1 MDTQGVFWVGFIVF
15 VFVMLAMD
23 LGVFNKKAHEIKT
36 KEALIWSGIWIGLAG
51 VFSGLVAHWFGG
63 EKALQFVTAYVM
75 EKSLSVDNLFV
86 FIMIFSYFKIGKLY
100 QHKILFWGILGA
112 LVMRAVMIAVGI
124 QILEAFHFVIYIF
137 GAFLIVTAI
146 KMLFESK
153 EEIEF
158 ERKLIVRLLKKI
170 MPISKEM
177 DGGKFL
183 TMQNAKRAATP
194 MLVALLMIEFTDLVF
209 ALDSIP
215 AVLAISHDMFIVYT
229 SNIFAILGLRSL
241 YFALAGMMGNFVYLK
256 YGLSAVLAFVGTKML
271 ISGYYHVDILVSLG
285 VIVGC
290 LTLSILA
297 SVLFPSKDHKHISD
311 LVK

>member
-1 MDTQGVFWVGFIVF
+1 
-15 VFVMLAMD
+15 VMLALD
-23 LGVFNKKAHEIKT
+23 LWVFNKKAHEIKT
-36 KEALIWSGIWIGLAG
+36 REALIWSAVWIGLAA
-51 VFSGLVAHWFGG
+51 VFSGLVAHWFGS

-86 FIMIFSYFKIGKLY
+86 FIMIFSYFKIEKIY

-112 LVMRAVMIAVGI
+112 LVMRAVMIALGI

-137 GAFLIVTAI
+137 GAFLILTAV

-158 ERKLIVRLLKKI
+158 ERKLIVRLLKRI

-177 DGGKFL
+177 DGGKFV
-183 TMQNAKRAATP
+183 TIKNAKRYATP

-271 ISGYYHVDILVSLG
+271 ISGYYHFDILVSLG

-297 SVLFPSKDHKHISD
+297 SFLFPSKKNKHISD
-311 LVK
+311 LL

>member
-1 MDTQGVFWVGFIVF
+1 MDVQTYFWEWFFLF
-15 VFVMLAMD
+15 VTIMLVLD
-23 LGVFNKKAHEIKT
+23 LGLFNKKAHEIKT
-36 KEALIWSGIWIGLAG
+36 KEALIWSAVWIGFAG
-51 VFSGLVAHWFGG
+51 IFAGLVAHWMWHQ
-63 EKALQFVTAYVM
+63 KALEFVTAYVM
-75 EKSLSVDNLFV
+75 EKSLSIDNLFV

-112 LVMRAVMIAVGI
+112 LAMRAIMIALGI
-124 QILEAFHFVIYIF
+124 QILEAFHFVIYVF
-137 GAFLIVTAI
+137 GGFLIVTAI

-158 ERKLIVRLLKKI
+158 ERKLIVRILKKI

-183 TMQNAKRAATP
+183 TIQNAKRAATP

-297 SVLFPSKDHKHISD
+297 SVLFPSKENKHISD
-311 LVK
+311 LL

>member
-1 MDTQGVFWVGFIVF
+1 MDTTSIFWVGFFIFVVF
-15 VFVMLAMD
+15 MLIMD

-36 KEALIWSGIWIGLAG
+36 KEALIWSAVWIGLAG
-51 VFSGLVAHWFGG
+51 VFAGLIAHWFGS

-112 LVMRAVMIAVGI
+112 LIMRAIFIALGI
-124 QILEAFHFVIYIF
+124 QIIESFHFVIYIF
-137 GAFLIVTAI
+137 GAFLILTAI

-158 ERKLIVRLLKKI
+158 ERKLIVRMLKRI
-170 MPISKEM
+170 MPITKEM
-177 DGGKFL
+177 DGGKFI

-215 AVLAISHDMFIVYT
+215 AVLAISNDMLIVYT

-271 ISGYYHVDILVSLG
+271 ISGFYHVDILVSLA

-297 SVLFPSKDHKHISD
+297 SFLFPSKKNKHISD
-311 LVK
+311 LL

>member
-1 MDTQGVFWVGFIVF
+1 
-15 VFVMLAMD
+15 
-23 LGVFNKKAHEIKT
+23 
-36 KEALIWSGIWIGLAG
+36 
-51 VFSGLVAHWFGG
+51 
-63 EKALQFVTAYVM
+63 
-75 EKSLSVDNLFV
+75 
-86 FIMIFSYFKIGKLY
+86 
-100 QHKILFWGILGA
+100 
-112 LVMRAVMIAVGI
+112 
-124 QILEAFHFVIYIF
+124 
-137 GAFLIVTAI
+137 
-146 KMLFESK
+146 MLFESK

-194 MLVALLMIEFTDLVF
+194 MFVALLMIEFTDLVF

-215 AVLAISHDMFIVYT
+215 AVLAISKDMFIVYT

-290 LTLSILA
+290 LGLSIIA
-297 SVLFPSKDHKHISD
+297 SYLFPSKKNKHISD
-311 LVK
+311 LL

>member
-1 MDTQGVFWVGFIVF
+1 
-15 VFVMLAMD
+15 MLIMD

-36 KEALIWSGIWIGLAG
+36 KEALIWSAVWIGLAG
-51 VFSGLVAHWFGG
+51 VFAGLIAHWFGS

-112 LVMRAVMIAVGI
+112 LIMRAIFIALGI
-124 QILEAFHFVIYIF
+124 QIIESFHFVIYIF

-158 ERKLIVRLLKKI
+158 ERKLIVRMLKRI
-170 MPISKEM
+170 MPITKEM
-177 DGGKFL
+177 DGGKFI

-215 AVLAISHDMFIVYT
+215 AVLAISNDMLIVYT

-256 YGLSAVLAFVGTKML
+256 YGLSAVLAFVGMKML
-271 ISGYYHVDILVSLG
+271 ISGFYHVDILVSLA

-297 SVLFPSKDHKHISD
+297 SFLFPSKKNKHISD
-311 LVK
+311 LL

>member
-1 MDTQGVFWVGFIVF
+1 MDTQWVFWVGFIVF
-15 VFVMLAMD
+15 VFVMLALD
-23 LGVFNKKAHEIKT
+23 LGIFNKKAHEIKT

-112 LVMRAVMIAVGI
+112 LVMRAVMIALGI
-124 QILEAFHFVIYIF
+124 QILEAFHFVIYVF
-137 GAFLIVTAI
+137 GGFLIVTAI

-183 TMQNAKRAATP
+183 TIQNAKIAATP

>member
-1 MDTQGVFWVGFIVF
+1 MDIQWIFWIGFIIF
-15 VFVMLAMD
+15 VFVMLALD
-23 LGVFNKKAHEIKT
+23 LWVFNKKAHEIKT
-36 KEALIWSGIWIGLAG
+36 REALIWSAVWIGLAA
-51 VFSGLVAHWFGG
+51 VFSGLVAHWFGS

-86 FIMIFSYFKIGKLY
+86 FIMIFSYFKIEKIY

-112 LVMRAVMIAVGI
+112 LVMRAVMIALGI

-137 GAFLIVTAI
+137 GAFLILTAV

-183 TMQNAKRAATP
+183 TMKNAKRAATP

-271 ISGYYHVDILVSLG
+271 ISGYYHFDILVSLG

-297 SVLFPSKDHKHISD
+297 SFLFPSKKNKHISD
-311 LVK
+311 LL

>member
-1 MDTQGVFWVGFIVF
+1 MDTTSIFWVGFFIFVVF
-15 VFVMLAMD
+15 MLIMD

-36 KEALIWSGIWIGLAG
+36 KEALIWSAVWIGLAG
-51 VFSGLVAHWFGG
+51 VFAGLIAHWFGS

-112 LVMRAVMIAVGI
+112 LIMRAIFIALGI
-124 QILEAFHFVIYIF
+124 QIIESFHFVIYIF

-158 ERKLIVRLLKKI
+158 ERKLIVRMLKRI
-170 MPISKEM
+170 MPITKEM
-177 DGGKFL
+177 DGGKFI

-215 AVLAISHDMFIVYT
+215 AVLAISNDMLIVYT

-271 ISGYYHVDILVSLG
+271 ISGFYHVDILVSLA

-297 SVLFPSKDHKHISD
+297 SFLFPSKKNKHISD
-311 LVK
+311 LL

>member
-1 MDTQGVFWVGFIVF
+1 MDTTSIFWVGFFIFVVF
-15 VFVMLAMD
+15 MLIMD

-36 KEALIWSGIWIGLAG
+36 KEALIWSAVWIGLAG
-51 VFSGLVAHWFGG
+51 VFAGLIAHWFGS

-112 LVMRAVMIAVGI
+112 LIMRAIFIALGI
-124 QILEAFHFVIYIF
+124 QIIESFHFVIYIF

-158 ERKLIVRLLKKI
+158 ERKLIVRMLKRI
-170 MPISKEM
+170 MPITKEM
-177 DGGKFL
+177 DGGKFI

-215 AVLAISHDMFIVYT
+215 AVLAISNDMLIVYT

-256 YGLSAVLAFVGTKML
+256 YGLSAVLAFVGMKML
-271 ISGYYHVDILVSLG
+271 ISGFYHVDILVSLA

-297 SVLFPSKDHKHISD
+297 SFLFPSKKNKHISD
-311 LVK
+311 LL

>member
-1 MDTQGVFWVGFIVF
+1 MDTTSIFWVGFFIFVVF
-15 VFVMLAMD
+15 MLIMD

-36 KEALIWSGIWIGLAG
+36 KEALIWSAVWIGLAG
-51 VFSGLVAHWFGG
+51 VFAGLIAHWFGS

-112 LVMRAVMIAVGI
+112 LIMRAIFIALGI
-124 QILEAFHFVIYIF
+124 QIIESFHFVIYIF

-158 ERKLIVRLLKKI
+158 ERKLIVRMLKRI
-170 MPISKEM
+170 MPITKEM
-177 DGGKFL
+177 DGGKFI

-215 AVLAISHDMFIVYT
+215 AVLAISNDMLIVYT

-297 SVLFPSKDHKHISD
+297 SFLIPSKKNKHISD
-311 LVK
+311 LL

>member
-1 MDTQGVFWVGFIVF
+1 MDIQTIFWIGFIIF
-15 VFVMLAMD
+15 VFVMLALD
-23 LGVFNKKAHEIKT
+23 LWIFNKKAHEIKT
-36 KEALIWSGIWIGLAG
+36 KEALIWSAIWIGLAA
-51 VFSGLVAHWFGG
+51 VFSGLVAHWFGS

-86 FIMIFSYFKIGKLY
+86 FIMIFSYFKIEKIY

-112 LVMRAVMIAVGI
+112 LVMRAVMIALGI

-137 GAFLIVTAI
+137 GAFLILTAV

-158 ERKLIVRLLKKI
+158 ERKLIVRLLKKV

-177 DGGKFL
+177 DGGKFVIIK
-183 TMQNAKRAATP
+183 NAKRYATP

-297 SVLFPSKDHKHISD
+297 SFLIPSKKNKHISD
-311 LVK
+311 LL

>member
-1 MDTQGVFWVGFIVF
+1 MDVQTYFWEWFFLF
-15 VFVMLAMD
+15 VTIMLVID
-23 LGVFNKKAHEIKT
+23 LGVFNKKAHVVKT
-36 KEALIWSGIWIGLAG
+36 KEALIWSAVWIGCAG
-51 VFSGLVAHWFGG
+51 IFAGLIAHWLWS

-86 FIMIFSYFKIGKLY
+86 FIMIFSYFKIEQKH
-100 QHKILFWGILGA
+100 QHKILFWGIVGA
-112 LVMRAVMIAVGI
+112 LIMRALFISLGI
-124 QILEAFHFVIYIF
+124 QIIESFHFVIYIF

-177 DGGKFL
+177 DNGKFI

-215 AVLAISHDMFIVYT
+215 AVLAISSDMFIVYT

-241 YFALAGMMGNFVYLK
+241 YFALSGMMGNFVYLK

-271 ISGYYHVDILVSLG
+271 ISGFYHVDILVSLG

-290 LTLSILA
+290 LTLSIVA
-297 SVLFPSKDHKHISD
+297 SYVFPSKKNKHISD
-311 LVK
+311 LL

>member
-1 MDTQGVFWVGFIVF
+1 MGFIVF

>member
-1 MDTQGVFWVGFIVF
+1 MDVQTYFWEWFF
-15 VFVMLAMD
+15 VFVTIMLVLD
-23 LGVFNKKAHEIKT
+23 LGLFNKKAHEIKT
-36 KEALIWSGIWIGLAG
+36 KEALIWSAVWIGFAG
-51 VFSGLVAHWFGG
+51 IFAGLVAHWMGNQ
-63 EKALQFVTAYVM
+63 KALEFVTAYVM

-86 FIMIFSYFKIGKLY
+86 FIMIFSYFKIGKIY

-112 LVMRAVMIAVGI
+112 LIMRAIMIAVGI

-158 ERKLIVRLLKKI
+158 ERKLIVRLLKKF

-215 AVLAISHDMFIVYT
+215 AVLAISNDMFIVYT

>member
-1 MDTQGVFWVGFIVF
+1 
-15 VFVMLAMD
+15 MLAMD

-36 KEALIWSGIWIGLAG
+36 KEALIWSGVWIGLAG

-86 FIMIFSYFKIGKLY
+86 FIMIFSYFKIEKIY

-112 LVMRAVMIAVGI
+112 LVMRAVMIALGI

-137 GAFLIVTAI
+137 GGFLILTAI

-158 ERKLIVRLLKKI
+158 ERKLIVRFLKKI

-297 SVLFPSKDHKHISD
+297 SVFFPSKDHKHISD

>member
-1 MDTQGVFWVGFIVF
+1 
-15 VFVMLAMD
+15 
-23 LGVFNKKAHEIKT
+23 
-36 KEALIWSGIWIGLAG
+36 
-51 VFSGLVAHWFGG
+51 
-63 EKALQFVTAYVM
+63 
-75 EKSLSVDNLFV
+75 
-86 FIMIFSYFKIGKLY
+86 MIFSYFKIEQKH
-100 QHKILFWGILGA
+100 QHKILFWGIIGA
-112 LVMRAVMIAVGI
+112 LFMRAIFISLGI
-124 QILEAFHFVIYIF
+124 QIIESFHFIIYVF

-158 ERKLIVRLLKKI
+158 EKKIIVRLLKKI

-183 TMQNAKRAATP
+183 TMQNARRAATP

-215 AVLAISHDMFIVYT
+215 AVLAISSDMFIVYT

-256 YGLSAVLAFVGTKML
+256 YGLSAVLAFVGVKML
-271 ISGYYHVDILVSLG
+271 ISGFYHVDILVSLG
-285 VIVGC
+285 VI
-290 LTLSILA
+290 I
-297 SVLFPSKDHKHISD
+297 
-311 LVK
+311 

>member
-1 MDTQGVFWVGFIVF
+1 MDTTSIFWVGFFIFVVF
-15 VFVMLAMD
+15 MLIMD

-36 KEALIWSGIWIGLAG
+36 KEALIWSAVWIGLAG
-51 VFSGLVAHWFGG
+51 VFAGLIAHWFGS

-112 LVMRAVMIAVGI
+112 LIMRAIFIALGI
-124 QILEAFHFVIYIF
+124 QIIESFHFVIYIF

-158 ERKLIVRLLKKI
+158 ERKLIVRMLKRI

-183 TMQNAKRAATP
+183 TMKNAKRAATP

-215 AVLAISHDMFIVYT
+215 AVLAISNDMFIVYT

-271 ISGYYHVDILVSLG
+271 ISGFYHVDILVSLA

-297 SVLFPSKDHKHISD
+297 SFLFPSKKNKHISD
-311 LVK
+311 LL

>member
-1 MDTQGVFWVGFIVF
+1 
-15 VFVMLAMD
+15 
-23 LGVFNKKAHEIKT
+23 
-36 KEALIWSGIWIGLAG
+36 
-51 VFSGLVAHWFGG
+51 
-63 EKALQFVTAYVM
+63 M

-112 LVMRAVMIAVGI
+112 LVMRAVMIALGI
-124 QILEAFHFVIYIF
+124 QILEAFHFVIYVF
-137 GAFLIVTAI
+137 GGFLIVTAI

-158 ERKLIVRLLKKI
+158 ERKLIVRMLKKI

-297 SVLFPSKDHKHISD
+297 SILFPSKDHKHISD

>member
-1 MDTQGVFWVGFIVF
+1 MDTTSIFWVGFFIFVVF
-15 VFVMLAMD
+15 MLIMD

-36 KEALIWSGIWIGLAG
+36 KEALIWSAVWIGLAG
-51 VFSGLVAHWFGG
+51 VFAGLIAHWFGS

-112 LVMRAVMIAVGI
+112 LIMRAIFIALGI
-124 QILEAFHFVIYIF
+124 QIIESFHFVIYIF
-137 GAFLIVTAI
+137 GAFLILTAI

-158 ERKLIVRLLKKI
+158 ERKLIVRMLKRI
-170 MPISKEM
+170 MPITKEM
-177 DGGKFL
+177 DGGKFI

-215 AVLAISHDMFIVYT
+215 AVLAISNDMLIVYT

-271 ISGYYHVDILVSLG
+271 ISGFYHVDILVSLA
-285 VIVGC
+285 VIVSC

-297 SVLFPSKDHKHISD
+297 SFLFPSKKNKHISD
-311 LVK
+311 LL

>member
-1 MDTQGVFWVGFIVF
+1 
-15 VFVMLAMD
+15 MLVLD
-23 LGVFNKKAHEIKT
+23 LGIFNKKAHEIKT
-36 KEALIWSGIWIGLAG
+36 KEALIWSAVWIACAGIFAGLI
-51 VFSGLVAHWFGG
+51 AHWFWQQ
-63 EKALQFVTAYVM
+63 KALEFVTAYVM

-86 FIMIFSYFKIGKLY
+86 FIMIFSYFKIGKIY

-112 LVMRAVMIAVGI
+112 LIMRAIMIALGI

-137 GAFLIVTAI
+137 GGFLIVTAI

-158 ERKLIVRLLKKI
+158 ERKLVVRILKKI

-183 TMQNAKRAATP
+183 TKVPLTRGMEGRVENRGLGIAKRAATP

-297 SVLFPSKDHKHISD
+297 SVLFPSKEHKHISD
-311 LVK
+311 LL

>member
-1 MDTQGVFWVGFIVF
+1 
-15 VFVMLAMD
+15 MLAMD

-36 KEALIWSGIWIGLAG
+36 KEALIWSGVWIGLAG

-86 FIMIFSYFKIGKLY
+86 FIMIFSYFKIEKIY

-112 LVMRAVMIAVGI
+112 LVMRAVMIALGI
-124 QILEAFHFVIYIF
+124 QILEAFHFVIYVF
-137 GAFLIVTAI
+137 GGFLIVTAI

-158 ERKLIVRLLKKI
+158 ERKLIVRMLKKI

-285 VIVGC
+285 IIVGC
-290 LTLSILA
+290 LALSIIA
-297 SVLFPSKDHKHISD
+297 SYVFP
-311 LVK
+311 

>member
-1 MDTQGVFWVGFIVF
+1 
-15 VFVMLAMD
+15 MLAID
-23 LGVFNKKAHEIKT
+23 LGIFNKKSHEIKT
-36 KEALIWSGIWIGLAG
+36 KEALIWSAIWIGCAAI
-51 VFSGLVAHWFGG
+51 FSVLVWHWLGH

-86 FIMIFSYFKIGKLY
+86 FIMIFSYFKIGKIY
-100 QHKILFWGILGA
+100 QHKILFWWILWA
-112 LVMRAVMIAVGI
+112 LFLRALFIALGI

-137 GAFLIVTAI
+137 GGFLIVTAV

-158 ERKLIVRLLKKI
+158 ERKLIVRMLKKF

-177 DGGKFL
+177 DGGKFVTKVPDKKDTNKL
-183 TMQNAKRAATP
+183 RNAATP

-215 AVLAISHDMFIVYT
+215 AVLAISKDMFIVYT

-241 YFALAGMMGNFVYLK
+241 YFALAGMIGNFVYLK
-256 YGLSAVLAFVGTKML
+256 YGLSAILAFVGVKML
-271 ISGYYHVDILVSLG
+271 ISGYYHFPILVSLS

-290 LTLSILA
+290 LVLSILA
-297 SVLFPSKDHKHISD
+297 SFIFPSKEHKKISD
-311 LVK
+311 LL

>member
-1 MDTQGVFWVGFIVF
+1 
-15 VFVMLAMD
+15 MLAMD

-112 LVMRAVMIAVGI
+112 LVMRAVMIALGI
-124 QILEAFHFVIYIF
+124 QILEAFHFVIYVF
-137 GAFLIVTAI
+137 GGFLIVTAI

-158 ERKLIVRLLKKI
+158 ERKLIVRMLKKI